1 MMFSS
6 NEQLEVV
13 FRKLHSIPD
22 EDDVRVVE
30 DEDFCAVRVG
40 LYKNGE
46 WYWGATVGEIA
57 CDLLIQQEVVA
68 AREAIATRKLHLE
81 LDPLIV

>member
-6 NEQLEVV
+6 NKQLEAV

-30 DEDFCAVRVG
+30 DEDGVSVCLFKDDI
-40 LYKNGE
+40 L
-46 WYWGATVGEIA
+46 YWGATVGEIA
-57 CDLLIQQEVVA
+57 CDLLIQQEVVQ
-68 AREAIATRKLHLE
+68 RVRGTPTEWCVRRRI
-81 LDPLIV
+81 

>member
-6 NEQLEVV
+6 NDQLEVV
-13 FRKLHSIPD
+13 FRKLHSIPAG
-22 EDDVRVVE
+22 DDVRVVE
-30 DEDFCAVRVG
+30 DEDSTGVKVG
-40 LYKNGE
+40 LYKNGN
-46 WYWGATVGEIA
+46 WCWGATVGEIA

-68 AREAIATRKLHLE
+68 AREAIATRKVHLE